1 MHINYSVIIRLQE
14 EKKRRNLLSNNN
26 FFLLLNEDVNML
38 LKFNKKFHKYL
49 ITYMLH
55 SETRTRE
62 DSNKTNSFVFQLR
75 VRYVQ
80 IEEK

>member
-55 SETRTRE
+55 SEIRKTE
-62 DSNKTNSFVFQLR
+62 DSNKTNSFVFLLS